1 MFKQLSIALATVTL
15 VSACSS
21 NTPEIQTGEDAEII
35 MGDLHKVDNSRTD
48 LAYVDP
54 NADFSKYQ
62 KIMLMPLGMDNV
74 EIIQPNNR
82 NSMSRSSRS
91 NWELT
96 DSDKESLQKV
106 FHVSMTRELEEKG
119 GYTLVTEI
127 DDDVLQVEAAV
138 LTIAPTAAKDDAQ
151 SRSIGRSQV
160 YTQGAGSM
168 TVMVAFADSETGEV
182 LGLMKDSR
190 ASNSHNWGRNNSVSN
205 LSDVRI
211 MFNNWAR
218 GIREALDKV
227 HGK

>member
-21 NTPEIQTGEDAEII
+21 TPEIQTGEDSEVI
-35 MGDLHKVDNSRTD
+35 MGGLHKIDNSRTD

-62 KIMLMPLGMDNV
+62 KIMLLPLGMDNV
-74 EIIQPNNR
+74 EIIQPNTSNSISRVNR
-82 NSMSRSSRS
+82 G

-96 DSDKESLQKV
+96 DSDKAKLQEV
-106 FHVSMTRELEEKG
+106 FHESMAKELEKKG
-119 GYTLVTEI
+119 GYALVTEAG
-127 DDDVLQVEAAV
+127 DDVLQLQAAL
-138 LTIAPTAAKDDAQ
+138 LTIAPTAAKDDER

-160 YTQGAGSM
+160 YSEGFGSIA
-168 TVMVAFADSETGEV
+168 VMVAFADSETGEV

-190 ASNSHNWGRNNSVSN
+190 SSNSATWGRNNSVSN

-211 MFNNWAR
+211 MFNSWAR
-218 GIREALDKV
+218 VIRTGLDEV

>member
-21 NTPEIQTGEDAEII
+21 TTPEIQTGEDAEII

-96 DSDKESLQKV
+96 DSDKETLQKV
-106 FHVSMTRELEEKG
+106 FQESMTKELEKKG
-119 GYTLVTEI
+119 GYALVTQVG
-127 DDDVLQVEAAV
+127 DDVLQLEAAV
-138 LTIAPTAAKDDAQ
+138 LTIAPTAAKDDGT
-151 SRSIGRSQV
+151 SRSVGRSEV
-160 YTQGAGSM
+160 YSEGFGSM
-168 TVMVAFADSETGEV
+168 AVMVAFADSETGEV

-190 ASNSHNWGRNNSVSN
+190 ASNSHSWGRNNSVSN

-211 MFNNWAR
+211 MFNSWAR
-218 GIREALDKV
+218 VIRSGLDEV

>member
-1 MFKQLSIALATVTL
+1 MFKQLSIALAAVTL

-21 NTPEIQTGEDAEII
+21 TPEIQTGEDAEVI

-62 KIMLMPLGMDNV
+62 KVMLMPLGMDNV

-82 NSMSRSSRS
+82 DSMSRSNRS

-96 DSDKESLQKV
+96 DSDKENLQKI
-106 FHVSMTRELEEKG
+106 FHESMTKELDKKG
-119 GYTLVTEI
+119 GYAIVTEVG
-127 DDDVLQVEAAV
+127 DDVLQIQAAV
-138 LTIAPTAAKDDAQ
+138 LTIAPTAPKDDGS
-151 SRSIGRSQV
+151 SRAIGRSQV

-168 TVMVAFADSETGEV
+168 AVMVAFADSETGEV

-190 ASNSHNWGRNNSVSN
+190 ASNSANWGRNNSVTN
-205 LSDVRI
+205 LSNIRI
-211 MFNNWAR
+211 MFNSWAR
-218 GIREALDKV
+218 GIRNGLDKV

>member
-21 NTPEIQTGEDAEII
+21 TPEIQTGEDAEVI

-62 KIMLMPLGMDNV
+62 RIMLMPLSMDNV
-74 EIIQPNNR
+74 EIIQPDT
-82 NSMSRSSRS
+82 SSSGSRIKRG

-96 DSDKESLQKV
+96 DSDKEKLQDI
-106 FHVSMTRELEEKG
+106 FHESMTKQLEGKG
-119 GYTLVTEI
+119 GYTVVTEV
-127 DDDVLQVEAAV
+127 DDDVLQLQAAI

-160 YTQGAGSM
+160 YSQGAGSM
-168 TVMVAFADSETGEV
+168 TVMVALADSETGEV